1 MATKLFSY
9 SFNLKSPRKLTTQS
23 LDVNELLKQAFMLHK
38 QGKMSQ
44 AKLTYEQILQRQPNN
59 FDALHLL
66 GVIAGQNKNHSL
78 AVEFLIKAVEIN
90 PNSFAAHLNL
100 GLSLKAIN
108 RTYEAIVSYDRALQ
122 LKPDLADAHNNR
134 GVALEYLNRS
144 EEALECFDRAIFIKP
159 DYARAH
165 YNRGVS
171 LASLFRLTE
180 AIRSYDYAIGLN
192 PEDSDSYFN
201 KSLVLIAMGNF
212 ELGWKLYERRW
223 GKEDA
228 AEKKRPFIEPMWQGS
243 NDIANKTILL
253 YAEQGFGDTIQ
264 FCRYASLLAGLGAK
278 VVLEVQRPL
287 IDLLSGLDGVFQIV
301 SRGDALPYFDYQCP
315 LMSLPFAFNTGL
327 DSIPNRTPYLF
338 SSQAK
343 REIWTSRLGD
353 KKMPRVGLVWSGN
366 PMHENDINRSLR
378 LSELIKFLPDGFEYI
393 SLQKEVRD
401 TDFEMLVNSSI
412 RHFGESLSDYS
423 DTAALCDL
431 MDLVLS
437 VDTSVAHLAGA
448 LGKPVW
454 VLLPRKSEFRWLLD
468 RDDSPWYPS
477 AKLFRQGVDRRW
489 DAVLT
494 LAAQELLK
502 LFD

>member
-1 MATKLFSY
+1 MKNSSIKKIISTFKIDASGQFGLVESHLIISHEY
-9 SFNLKSPRKLTTQS
+9 SVDNYVLTGVQM
-23 LDVNELLKQAFMLHK
+23 DKENCFFMLLLERNDGK
-38 QGKMSQ
+38 QIS
-44 AKLTYEQILQRQPNN
+44 
-59 FDALHLL
+59 
-66 GVIAGQNKNHSL
+66 
-78 AVEFLIKAVEIN
+78 
-90 PNSFAAHLNL
+90 
-100 GLSLKAIN
+100 
-108 RTYEAIVSYDRALQ
+108 
-122 LKPDLADAHNNR
+122 
-134 GVALEYLNRS
+134 LNRFHLAYVNLITKS
-144 EEALECFDRAIFIKP
+144 
-159 DYARAH
+159 
-165 YNRGVS
+165 VS
-171 LASLFRLTE
+171 L
-180 AIRSYDYAIGLN
+180 
-192 PEDSDSYFN
+192 
-201 KSLVLIAMGNF
+201 
-212 ELGWKLYERRW
+212 
-223 GKEDA
+223 
-228 AEKKRPFIEPMWQGS
+228 IE
-243 NDIANKTILL
+243 
-253 YAEQGFGDTIQ
+253 
-264 FCRYASLLAGLGAK
+264 
-278 VVLEVQRPL
+278 
-287 IDLLSGLDGVFQIV
+287 LLSGLDGVFQIV
-301 SRGDALPYFDYQCP
+301 SRGDALPSFDYQCP

-401 TDFEMLVNSSI
+401 TDLEMLVNSSI

-431 MDLVLS
+431 MDVVLS

-494 LAAQELLK
+494 LVAQELLK
-502 LFD
+502 FFD